1 MPTESPGR
9 WPYGPSTPA
18 VRRFLQRFAA
28 LDAAAWDSAAAA
40 FHAAERTP
48 AFATADQALALA
60 IERSGRVGE
69 RDAVIGPLLQLV
81 RPATDGAAATPDDE
95 HPVAAAALGAVL
107 ALVVHDV
114 LDAGAFRVLYAPFE
128 PLISVETVLDRP

>member
-9 WPYGPSTPA
+9 WPYGPSTPT

-28 LDAAAWDSAAAA
+28 LDAAAWDTAAAD

-48 AFATADQALALA
+48 AFASADQALALA
-60 IERSGRVGE
+60 IERSGRVAE
-69 RDAVIGPLLQLV
+69 RDAVLGPLLQLV
-81 RPATDGAAATPDDE
+81 RPAGGEPATE

-114 LDAGAFRVLYAPFE
+114 MDAGAFRVLYAPFATLI
-128 PLISVETVLDRP
+128 PLDSVLTP

>member
-28 LDAAAWDSAAAA
+28 LDPAAWDAAAAA

-60 IERSGRVGE
+60 IERSGRVAE
-69 RDAVIGPLLQLV
+69 RDAVLGPLLQLV
-81 RPATDGAAATPDDE
+81 RPAGGEAGGE

-114 LDAGAFRVLYAPFE
+114 MDEGAFRALYAPFAT
-128 PLISVETVLDRP
+128 LIPVDHLLTP

>member
-28 LDAAAWDSAAAA
+28 LDAAAAD

-60 IERSGRVGE
+60 IERSGRVAE
-69 RDAVIGPLLQLV
+69 RDAVLGPLLQLV
-81 RPATDGAAATPDDE
+81 RPAGGEAGAE

-107 ALVVHDV
+107 ALVVRDV
-114 LDAGAFRVLYAPFE
+114 MDAGAFRVL
-128 PLISVETVLDRP
+128 